1 MINELKAKVKKRG
14 YADLKST
21 KSSDY
26 RTYKDLDMDFN
37 SEYEF
42 IRDFVIN
49 GRVITND
56 FVKNLYSKHKD
67 LIPKDEK
74 GSYRLFLKQI
84 FTEVFVNA
92 GAAVPNDP
100 IMEELITYYNSS
112 GYKQFF
118 SSQSQTLRSF
128 GLYTYSFH
136 YLIPSYR
143 ESTYIS
149 CEDPNCLK
157 FSFSVNDGIYN
168 DNKILVCNLQNSVEF
183 KLKCEGENMRYEEGK
198 VSLIIPNKLR
208 DYKANDKNLFDVII
222 EYFQKFCE
230 KFGFHF
236 ETKIEHILDNSPEV
250 VQDNSPEVLN
260 DVNTSQYKNLNLK
273 NLK

>member
-1 MINELKAKVKKRG
+1 MSKKMINELKAKVKERG
-14 YADLKST
+14 YAHLKST

-42 IRDFVIN
+42 ACDLVIN
-49 GRVITND
+49 GKAITND
-56 FVKNLYSKHKD
+56 FIKNLYLKHKD

-74 GSYRLFLKQI
+74 GNYRPFLKQI
-84 FTEVFVNA
+84 FKEIFEHA

-100 IMEELITYYNSS
+100 IMEELITYYNRS

-118 SSQSQTLRSF
+118 SSQSQALRSF
-128 GLYTYSFH
+128 GLWMYSFH

-183 KLKCEGENMRYEEGK
+183 KLKCEGENVKYEEGK
-198 VSLIIPNKLR
+198 VSLTIPKELKN
-208 DYKANDKNLFDVII
+208 YKANDKNLFDVII

-236 ETKIEHILDNSPEV
+236 ETKIEHILDKPLGVLSDINTF
-250 VQDNSPEVLN
+250 QD
-260 DVNTSQYKNLNLK
+260 KNLNLK

>member
-1 MINELKAKVKKRG
+1 MSKKITDKLKAQVKESG
-14 YADLKST
+14 YTNLKST
-21 KSSDY
+21 ESSDY

-42 IRDFVIN
+42 VCDLVIN
-49 GRVITND
+49 GKAITND
-56 FVKNLYSKHKD
+56 FIKNLYLKHENLITEDKD
-67 LIPKDEK
+67 KK
-74 GSYRLFLKQI
+74 GSYRLFLKRI
-84 FTEVFVNA
+84 FTEVFVYA
-92 GAAVPNDP
+92 GAAVPNDS
-100 IMEELITYYNSS
+100 IMEELITYYNRS

-118 SSQSQTLRSF
+118 SSQSQALRSF
-128 GLYTYSFH
+128 GLCMYSFH

-143 ESTYIS
+143 ERTYIS

-168 DNKILVCNLQNSVEF
+168 DNGGLICDLRNSVEF
-183 KLKCEGENMRYEEGK
+183 KLKCEGENVTYEEGK
-198 VSLIIPNKLR
+198 VSLTIPKELKN
-208 DYKANDKNLFDVII
+208 YKANDKNLFDVII

-236 ETKIEHILDNSPEV
+236 FEENFEHNLDKPLGVLSDINTTKD
-250 VQDNSPEVLN
+250 
-260 DVNTSQYKNLNLK
+260 KNLNLK